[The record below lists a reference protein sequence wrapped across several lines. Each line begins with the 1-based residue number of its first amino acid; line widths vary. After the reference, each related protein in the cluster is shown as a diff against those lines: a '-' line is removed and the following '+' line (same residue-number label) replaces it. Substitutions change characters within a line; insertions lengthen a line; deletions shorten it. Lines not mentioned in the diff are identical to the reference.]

1 MTGVTPRLAFAF
13 TVALAVPACA
23 PHLQTLELEN
33 DTPRV
38 IEALYVY
45 PSGAANHGPSRGSL
59 APNASTTLHV
69 KPGNVAVLAESA
81 MVKLDETTRDKPTAS
96 SEVELTRPLHVVFYD
111 RGHAPAELSRQD
123 VIGVEF
129 ILLQPRSG
137 DDSQ

>member
-1 MTGVTPRLAFAF
+1 MSAVTPRLAC
-13 TVALAVPACA
+13 VLALALGACA
-23 PHLQTLELEN
+23 PQLQTVELVN

-38 IEALYVY
+38 IDAFYVY
-45 PSGAANHGPSRGSL
+45 PSGAGNHGPSRGSL

-69 KPGNVAVLAESA
+69 KPGHVAVLAESA

-96 SEVELTRPLHVVFYD
+96 SELELTRPLRVVFYD

-129 ILLQPRSG
+129 ILLQPRG
-137 DDSQ
+137 GDSQ

>member
-1 MTGVTPRLAFAF
+1 MSAVTPRLAFAF
-13 TVALAVPACA
+13 AITLGACA
-23 PHLQTLELEN
+23 PHLQTLELRN

-45 PSGAANHGPSRGSL
+45 PSGAENHGPSRGSL

-69 KPGNVAVLAESA
+69 KPGHVAVLAESA

-96 SEVELTRPLHVVFYD
+96 SELELTRPLHVVFYD
-111 RGHAPAELSRQD
+111 RGNAPAELSRQD

-129 ILLQPRSG
+129 ILLHPRG
-137 DDSQ
+137 DSSQ